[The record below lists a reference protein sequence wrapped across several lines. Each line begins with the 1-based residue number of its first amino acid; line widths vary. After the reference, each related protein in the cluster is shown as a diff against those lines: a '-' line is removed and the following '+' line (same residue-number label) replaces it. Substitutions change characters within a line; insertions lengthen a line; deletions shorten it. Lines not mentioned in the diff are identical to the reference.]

1 MPVRVFTS
9 RSQSYAASTARS
21 QIAAN
26 AKNPNVSLHHTLSLP
41 IDGEDRKRE
50 EKERERERKKT
61 RKGEKHGETAQ
72 LKETWLGSWEP
83 NPEMQDRTLKRHG
96 APQLGPAL
104 AL

>member
-61 RKGEKHGETAQ
+61 RKGRNMEKQPSSRRLG
-72 LKETWLGSWEP
+72 LDLGS
-83 NPEMQDRTLKRHG
+83 QTLKCKIVH
-96 APQLGPAL
+96 
-104 AL
+104 

>member
-50 EKERERERKKT
+50 EKERERERGKKQG
-61 RKGEKHGETAQ
+61 RGRNMEKQPSSRRLG
-72 LKETWLGSWEP
+72 LDLGS
-83 NPEMQDRTLKRHG
+83 QTLKCKIVH
-96 APQLGPAL
+96 
-104 AL
+104 